1 MCENSADDAQMEELR
16 QGIKAIFNYKNI
28 SRHKYMALYTAVY
41 NICTK
46 SDRNTAHAFNS
57 SSNSAPLNQNQNS
70 QALAG
75 SELYDQ
81 LQKFLEVQVKSVFDK
96 SKGTVL
102 SGGLGQTESTIEED
116 QIILREYNNEWKR
129 FLFSKQ
135 VFNGVAAYLNRYWVK
150 RVREEQPEKQVYEI
164 KDLALIEWKRGLF
177 DKVVE
182 YLTPAI
188 LRLVHRDRKN
198 DVCIDY
204 ELLASVRDSYVQLG
218 LERENQF
225 QQNSGTRT
233 TAFQQQNSS
242 LEESYLKV
250 YKNQFEKKFLEQIDE
265 FYHEESEKFL
275 SEHNAV
281 EYMKFAEN
289 RIEQENKRVE
299 SFLHSSSIEQ
309 VMKRTTDALV
319 KEHLH
324 KMHDEFKPLL
334 EQWKTEDLCRMYKL
348 TKKADGLDRMKELLK
363 EYILKKGKDAIG
375 EICKEAVDDPKLYVN
390 KLVEIHEKHRKL
402 LLDCFEN
409 DSTFRTA
416 LDKAC
421 ENFINDNKITS
432 THGTNKSAELLA
444 RHCDALLKKGN
455 NYTNINNDSNQTS
468 FDKIMTIFEFLQDK
482 DVFSKYYKNA
492 MCKRLIGGTSIG
504 NDQEELML
512 AKLKDKCGYE
522 FVAKQQRMMQDIFNN
537 KATNEDFNKYLQEN
551 NVITTSNMTVQVLST
566 GSWPINPQP
575 IWQMNVPSVF
585 QKCLENFEKFYQV
598 RHNGRKLQ
606 WINDKHK
613 IEVQAGCFKKP
624 YTFTTSIFQASI
636 LLMFNDKLCYTV
648 AEIETETG
656 IKKSILD
663 QIIALLLKVRL
674 LQIDEPASIENSQLG
689 ENSQN
694 LISQDNSTN
703 SAQNSQQIN
712 NTQQSTSASSST
724 QISPTNK
731 GNEAVLTTF
740 EPTQRLKLFTEYKNK
755 RQRININ
762 VPLRTEQKIEKEST
776 SKAVEDDRK
785 LEIQCCIV
793 RVMKARKRLDHNALI
808 TETIEQLRH
817 RFKPKVPMIKKGI
830 DMLIEKEYMN
840 RAEDD
845 NGVYEYMA

>member
-1 MCENSADDAQMEELR
+1 
-16 QGIKAIFNYKNI
+16 
-28 SRHKYMALYTAVY
+28 
-41 NICTK
+41 
-46 SDRNTAHAFNS
+46 
-57 SSNSAPLNQNQNS
+57 
-70 QALAG
+70 
-75 SELYDQ
+75 
-81 LQKFLEVQVKSVFDK
+81 
-96 SKGTVL
+96 
-102 SGGLGQTESTIEED
+102 
-116 QIILREYNNEWKR
+116 
-129 FLFSKQ
+129 
-135 VFNGVAAYLNRYWVK
+135 
-150 RVREEQPEKQVYEI
+150 
-164 KDLALIEWKRGLF
+164 
-177 DKVVE
+177 
-182 YLTPAI
+182 
-188 LRLVHRDRKN
+188 
-198 DVCIDY
+198 
-204 ELLASVRDSYVQLG
+204 
-218 LERENQF
+218 
-225 QQNSGTRT
+225 
-233 TAFQQQNSS
+233 
-242 LEESYLKV
+242 
-250 YKNQFEKKFLEQIDE
+250 
-265 FYHEESEKFL
+265 
-275 SEHNAV
+275 
-281 EYMKFAEN
+281 
-289 RIEQENKRVE
+289 
-299 SFLHSSSIEQ
+299 
-309 VMKRTTDALV
+309 
-319 KEHLH
+319 
-324 KMHDEFKPLL
+324 
-334 EQWKTEDLCRMYKL
+334 
-348 TKKADGLDRMKELLK
+348 
-363 EYILKKGKDAIG
+363 
-375 EICKEAVDDPKLYVN
+375 
-390 KLVEIHEKHRKL
+390 
-402 LLDCFEN
+402 
-409 DSTFRTA
+409 
-416 LDKAC
+416 
-421 ENFINDNKITS
+421 
-432 THGTNKSAELLA
+432 
-444 RHCDALLKKGN
+444 
-455 NYTNINNDSNQTS
+455 
-468 FDKIMTIFEFLQDK
+468 
-482 DVFSKYYKNA
+482 
-492 MCKRLIGGTSIG
+492 
-504 NDQEELML
+504 
-512 AKLKDKCGYE
+512 
-522 FVAKQQRMMQDIFNN
+522 
-537 KATNEDFNKYLQEN
+537 
-551 NVITTSNMTVQVLST
+551 
-566 GSWPINPQP
+566 
-575 IWQMNVPSVF
+575 
-585 QKCLENFEKFYQV
+585 LENFEKFYQV

-712 NTQQSTSASSST
+712 NSQQSTSASSST